1 MSGKKVIAI
10 VGATGAQGGGL
21 AHAILS
27 DPNSEFSVRAFTRD
41 VSSEAAKALAKAGAE
56 VISVDIDDEAAI
68 AKGLEGAY
76 GAFFVTFFWAHFNPN
91 IELQQ
96 AEKMAKAAKAS
107 GVKHAIWS
115 TLEDTRKS
123 IPLSDNRMPT
133 LQEKYK
139 VVHFDAKA
147 DANHFFTDLGLP
159 VTFLQTTFYWE
170 NMIYFGMGPQ
180 RGEDG
185 QLTLTFP
192 MGNKR
197 LSGISADDIGQV
209 AYAIF
214 KGGEKYIDTTISI
227 AGEHITG
234 VEMADALSAAIGEKV
249 IYNAISPND
258 YRALGF
264 PGADDLGNMFQFYS
278 EFEEDFTGVRDIA
291 EVKKMYPGL
300 KNFKEWLAI
309 NISKIPIAPAGK

>member
-1 MSGKKVIAI
+1 MSDKRVIAI

-41 VSSEAAKALAKAGAE
+41 INSDAAKALASAGAE
-56 VISVDIDDEAAI
+56 VISVDIDDEAAVT
-68 AKGLEGAY
+68 KGLEGAY
-76 GAFFVTFFWAHFNPN
+76 GAFFVTFFWAHFNPD
-91 IELQQ
+91 IELAQ

-107 GVKHAIWS
+107 GVKHVIWS
-115 TLEDTRKS
+115 TLEDTRHS
-123 IPLSDNRMPT
+123 IPLSDKRMPT
-133 LQEKYK
+133 LQGKYK

-180 RGEDG
+180 RGADG

-192 MGNKR
+192 MGNKK

-209 AYAIF
+209 AYSIF
-214 KGGEKYIDTTISI
+214 KAGPTNLPQTVSI

-234 VEMADALSAAIGEKV
+234 VEMADALTAAIGEKV
-249 IYNAISPND
+249 IYNAITPDD

-264 PGADDLGNMFQFYS
+264 PGADDLGNMFQFYAD
-278 EFEEDFTGVRDIA
+278 FEADFTGARNLA
-291 EVKKMYPGL
+291 EIKKLHPSL
-300 KNFKEWLAI
+300 KSFEDWLKI
-309 NISKIPIAPAGK
+309 NISKIPIA